1 MKKVTVELEFYNNQN
16 EVIQS
21 DLIAE
26 FVNLGWA
33 KDFIRGLCVS
43 EFFFDNVKYKV
54 TVNNKVIYLT
64 KGDTYEDFWNKLV
77 MN

>member
-1 MKKVTVELEFYNNQN
+1 MKKVTVELEFYNNWN

-26 FVNLGWA
+26 FINLGWA

-43 EFFFDNVKYKV
+43 ELFFDNTKYKL

-64 KGDTYEDFWNKLV
+64 KGDTYEDFINK
-77 MN
+77 MERN